1 MRYIK
6 ENVLSKPNIASLAN
20 FLVLASIAVFTPFF
34 IHVQWLTGSIVNA
47 VLIIVL
53 FTVGVRSALVLCLI
67 PSLMALAG
75 GLIPPIL
82 APIIPFIMMA
92 NVMLV
97 LTVDRVYYY
106 FKNDL
111 KGYWLGLVV
120 GAILKFA
127 FLYFSLNIIS
137 KLLIKQELMAK
148 VAQMMSWPQLAT
160 AITGGFIAWIFLKKI
175 KRI

>member
-1 MRYIK
+1 MIIK
-6 ENVLSKPNIASLAN
+6 ENVLTKPNIVSLAN
-20 FLVLASIAVFTPFF
+20 FLMLASIAIFIPFF
-34 IHVQWLTGSIVNA
+34 VHIQWLTGPIVNA

-67 PSLMALAG
+67 PSLMALSG

-82 APIIPFIMMA
+82 APIIPFIMVS
-92 NVMLV
+92 NVLLV
-97 LTVDRVYYY
+97 LIIDQSHLY
-106 FKNDL
+106 FKNNF
-111 KGYWLGLVV
+111 KGYWVGLIA
-120 GAILKFA
+120 GSLLKFA

-148 VAQMMSWPQLAT
+148 IAQMMSWPQLAT
-160 AITGGFIAWIFLKKI
+160 ALSGGFIAWIFLKKI

>member
-82 APIIPFIMMA
+82 APIIPFIMMS

-97 LTVDRVYYY
+97 LVVDRVYYY

-111 KGYWLGLVV
+111 KGYWFGLMS
-120 GAILKFA
+120 GAVLKFA

>member
-1 MRYIK
+1 MQYIK
-6 ENVLSKPNIASLAN
+6 ENVLAKPNVASLAN

-92 NVMLV
+92 NVILV
-97 LTVDRVYYY
+97 LAVDRVYYY

-111 KGYWLGLVV
+111 KGYWFGLMS
-120 GAILKFA
+120 GAILKFL

-175 KRI
+175 KKI

>member
-20 FLVLASIAVFTPFF
+20 FLVLASIAVFTPFL

-82 APIIPFIMMA
+82 APIIPFIMMS

-97 LTVDRVYYY
+97 LVVDRVYYY

-111 KGYWLGLVV
+111 KGYWFGLMS
-120 GAILKFA
+120 GAVLKFA

>member
-6 ENVLSKPNIASLAN
+6 ENVLAKPNIVSLVN
-20 FLVLASIAVFTPFF
+20 FLVLASIAVFIPFF

-47 VLIIVL
+47 VLIIAL
-53 FTVGVRSALVLCLI
+53 FMVGIRSALVLCLM

-92 NVMLV
+92 NVILV
-97 LTVDRVYYY
+97 LTVDRFYYY

-111 KGYWLGLVV
+111 KGYWAGLAI
-120 GAILKFA
+120 GAILKFL
-127 FLYFSLNIIS
+127 FLYFSLSVIS

-160 AITGGFIAWIFLKKI
+160 AITGGFIAWVFLKKI

>member
-6 ENVLSKPNIASLAN
+6 ENVLAKPNIASLAN

-82 APIIPFIMMA
+82 APIIPFIMMS
-92 NVMLV
+92 NVILV
-97 LTVDRVYYY
+97 LAVDRVYYY

-111 KGYWLGLVV
+111 NGYWFGLVS
-120 GAILKFA
+120 GAVLKFA
-127 FLYFSLNIIS
+127 FIYFSLNIII
-137 KLLIKQELMAK
+137 KLLIKQELVAK

>member
-6 ENVLSKPNIASLAN
+6 ENVLAKPNVASLVN

-53 FTVGVRSALVLCLI
+53 FMVGVRSALVLCLI

-75 GLIPPIL
+75 GLISPVL

-111 KGYWLGLVV
+111 KGYWVGLVV